1 MESVVISGLQ
11 QGLIYGFMALG
22 VLLTF
27 YLLDFPDLTVEGT
40 FPLGAAITAK
50 AVVEGTDPLFA
61 VFLGALAGG
70 LAGAATGLMHTR
82 LKVNNI
88 LAGILT
94 TSAIYTVMLRS
105 MGRPNTSLLG
115 FDTVFERCLAIFGL
129 SDTTFSLMGTQI
141 AIITILLVMVVL
153 ARFLMGWFLRT
164 DLGLTIRA
172 TGNNEKML
180 GALGIDVRQTK
191 LLTLIISNFLV
202 GLSGA
207 LACQIQGF
215 ADVGMGI
222 GVLVAAIA
230 SVILGEMLFGRNN
243 LSMLLTGVILGS
255 VLYRA
260 LLAVGLR
267 LNLPA
272 EDFKLATAIL
282 VLLALT
288 VPILKRHKKTSRFL
302 QVSSIKETY
311 NKETFEKNQ
320 QLEVESYD

>member
-1 MESVVISGLQ
+1 MENVVISGLQ
-11 QGLIYGFMALG
+11 QGLIYGFMSLG

-40 FPLGAAITAK
+40 FPLGAAITAR
-50 AVVEGTDPLFA
+50 AAVEGIDPLFA
-61 VFLGALAGG
+61 VLLGAVAGG

-115 FDTVFERCLAIFGL
+115 YDTIFERCLAILGL
-129 SDTTFSLMGTQI
+129 PSSTFSLMEMQI
-141 AIITILLVMVVL
+141 VIITILLILVGI
-153 ARFLMGWFLRT
+153 ARYLMGWFLRT
-164 DLGLTIRA
+164 DLGLTVRA

-180 GALGIDVRQTK
+180 GALGVNVKQTK

-230 SVILGEMLFGRNN
+230 SVILGEMLFGRKN
-243 LSMLLTGVILGS
+243 LNMLLTGVILGS
-255 VLYRA
+255 ILYRA
-260 LLAVGLR
+260 LLALGLR

-272 EDFKLATAIL
+272 EDFKLVTAIL
-282 VLLALT
+282 VLLALAL
-288 VPILKRHKKTSRFL
+288 PSFKGRKKINPAFA
-302 QVSSIKETY
+302 SSLNRETY
-311 NKETFEKNQ
+311 GETQ
-320 QLEVESYD
+320 QIEVEKP

>member
-1 MESVVISGLQ
+1 MENVLISGLQ

-27 YLLDFPDLTVEGT
+27 CLLGFPDLTVEGT

-50 AVVEGTDPLFA
+50 AVADGLDPLFA
-61 VFLGALAGG
+61 VLLGAAAGA
-70 LAGAATGLMHTR
+70 LAGAATGLMHTK

-94 TSAIYTVMLRS
+94 TSAVYTVMLRS

-115 FDTVFERCLAIFGL
+115 YEDFYTRVLSLCGIAEGTLSYMATQVAAIV
-129 SDTTFSLMGTQI
+129 
-141 AIITILLVMVVL
+141 ILLVMVVA
-153 ARFLMGWFLRT
+153 ARLLLGWFLRT

-172 TGNNEKML
+172 AGNNEKML
-180 GALGIDVRQTK
+180 AALGVDVNRTK
-191 LLTLIISNFLV
+191 MLSLVLANFLV

-207 LACQIQGF
+207 LACQMQGF

-230 SVILGEMLFGRNN
+230 SVILGQMLFGRKN
-243 LSMLLTGVILGS
+243 LSWLLTGVILGS
-255 VLYRA
+255 ILYRA
-260 LLAVGLR
+260 LLALGLR

-272 EDFKLATAIL
+272 EDFKLVTALL

-288 VPILKRHKKTSRFL
+288 IPKLQVGKKKTKKTGFVGQKMQDDHYSAAPLR
-302 QVSSIKETY
+302 TG
-311 NKETFEKNQ
+311 
-320 QLEVESYD
+320 VEQHD